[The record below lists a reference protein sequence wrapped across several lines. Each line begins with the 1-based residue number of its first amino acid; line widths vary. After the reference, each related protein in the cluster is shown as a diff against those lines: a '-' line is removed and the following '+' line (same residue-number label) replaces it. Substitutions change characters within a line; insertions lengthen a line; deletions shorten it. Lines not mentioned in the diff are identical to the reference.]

1 VDGADAEG
9 GPDAEGGGREKVS
22 EKKSRLDTYKEI
34 IEKYN
39 LTPEDIRRFIKLTSI
54 YYYYKVNGEGLRPVD
69 VVIEVNPHPSD
80 VMNLIAFAAA
90 WKQFYDNVAR
100 VVAQNVSLFAS
111 SAMPT
116 DLMKKPESLM
126 AYLLMKQMEQTQQ
139 SGLSPEEMEEID
151 KSVDMERLKKSLEK
165 VKRGGGGEEESEKG
179 EAKGDNGVQ
188 NT

>member
-1 VDGADAEG
+1 M
-9 GPDAEGGGREKVS
+9 S
-22 EKKSRLDTYKEI
+22 EKRSRLDRYKEI
-34 IEKYN
+34 IDQYH
-39 LTPEDIRRFIKLTSI
+39 LTPEDIRQYIRLISI

-100 VVAQNVSLFAS
+100 VVAQNVSYFS
-111 SAMPT
+111 SSMLPT
-116 DLMKKPESLM
+116 DLMKKPEALM
-126 AYLLMKQMEQTQQ
+126 AYMLMKQMEQTQQ

-165 VKRGGGGEEESEKG
+165 VKKGGREEEESEKG
-179 EAKGDNGVQ
+179 EAKGDSGVQ

>member
-1 VDGADAEG
+1 M
-9 GPDAEGGGREKVS
+9 S
-22 EKKSRLDTYKEI
+22 EKRSRLDRYKEI
-34 IEKYN
+34 IDQYN
-39 LTPEDIRRFIKLTSI
+39 LTPEDIRQYIRLISI

-100 VVAQNVSLFAS
+100 VVAQNVSYFAS
-111 SAMPT
+111 SALPT

-126 AYLLMKQMEQTQQ
+126 AYLLMKQMEQSQM
-139 SGLSPEEMEEID
+139 SGLSPEEIEEID

-165 VKRGGGGEEESEKG
+165 VKRGGRGEEESEKG
-179 EAKGDNGVQ
+179 EAKEDSGVQ
-188 NT
+188 NS

>member
-1 VDGADAEG
+1 MSV
-9 GPDAEGGGREKVS
+9 
-22 EKKSRLDTYKEI
+22 KKSRLDRYKEI
-34 IEKYN
+34 IDQYH
-39 LTPEDIRRFIKLTSI
+39 LTPEDIRQYIRLISI

-100 VVAQNVSLFAS
+100 VVAQNVSYFAS
-111 SAMPT
+111 SALPT

-126 AYLLMKQMEQTQQ
+126 MYLLMKQMEQAQM
-139 SGLSPEEMEEID
+139 SGLSPEEIEEL
-151 KSVDMERLKKSLEK
+151 SENVDIERLKKSLEK
-165 VKRGGGGEEESEKG
+165 VKRSGREKEESEKG
-179 EAKGDNGVQ
+179 EAEGDSGVQ

>member
-1 VDGADAEG
+1 
-9 GPDAEGGGREKVS
+9 VS
-22 EKKSRLDTYKEI
+22 EKKSRLDRYKEI
-34 IEKYN
+34 IDQYN
-39 LTPEDIRRFIKLTSI
+39 LTPEDIRQYIRLISI

-100 VVAQNVSLFAS
+100 VVAQNVSYFAS
-111 SAMPT
+111 SALPT

-126 AYLLMKQMEQTQQ
+126 MYMLMKQMEQSQM
-139 SGLSPEEMEEID
+139 SGLSPEEIEEID
-151 KSVDMERLKKSLEK
+151 KSIDMERLKKSLEK
-165 VKRGGGGEEESEKG
+165 VKRGGRKEEESEKG
-179 EAKGDNGVQ
+179 EAKGDSGIQ

>member
-1 VDGADAEG
+1 M
-9 GPDAEGGGREKVS
+9 S
-22 EKKSRLDTYKEI
+22 EKRSRLDRYKEI
-34 IEKYN
+34 IDQYN
-39 LTPEDIRRFIKLTSI
+39 LTPEDIREYIRLISI

-100 VVAQNVSLFAS
+100 VVAQNVSYFS
-111 SAMPT
+111 SSMLPT
-116 DLMKKPESLM
+116 DLMKKPEALM
-126 AYLLMKQMEQTQQ
+126 AYMLMKQMEQSQM

-165 VKRGGGGEEESEKG
+165 VKRGGREEEESEKG
-179 EAKGDNGVQ
+179 EAKGDSGVQ

>member
-1 VDGADAEG
+1 M
-9 GPDAEGGGREKVS
+9 S
-22 EKKSRLDTYKEI
+22 EKRLRLDRYKEI
-34 IEKYN
+34 IDQYN
-39 LTPEDIRRFIKLTSI
+39 LTPEDIRQYIRLISI

-100 VVAQNVSLFAS
+100 VVAQNVSYFS
-111 SAMPT
+111 SSMWPT
-116 DLMKKPESLM
+116 DLMKKPEALM
-126 AYLLMKQMEQTQQ
+126 AYMLMKQIEQSQQ

-165 VKRGGGGEEESEKG
+165 VKRGGGEEEESEKG
-179 EAKGDNGVQ
+179 EAEGDSGVQ
-188 NT
+188 TT

>member
-1 VDGADAEG
+1 VDRADAEG
-9 GPDAEGGGREKVS
+9 GPEAEGGGREEVS
-22 EKKSRLDTYKEI
+22 EKRSRLDRYKEI
-34 IEKYN
+34 IDQYN
-39 LTPEDIRRFIKLTSI
+39 LTPEDIREYIRLISI

-100 VVAQNVSLFAS
+100 VVAQNVSYFS
-111 SAMPT
+111 SSMLPT
-116 DLMKKPESLM
+116 DLMKKPEALM
-126 AYLLMKQMEQTQQ
+126 AYMLMKQMEQSQM
-139 SGLSPEEMEEID
+139 SGLSPEEIEEID

-165 VKRGGGGEEESEKG
+165 VKRGGREEEESEKG
-179 EAKGDNGVQ
+179 EAKGDSGVQ

>member
-1 VDGADAEG
+1 MN
-9 GPDAEGGGREKVS
+9 EKR
-22 EKKSRLDTYKEI
+22 SRLDRYKEI
-34 IEKYN
+34 IEQYN
-39 LTPEDIRRFIKLTSI
+39 LTPEDIREYIRLISI

-100 VVAQNVSLFAS
+100 VVAQNVSYFAS
-111 SAMPT
+111 SALPT

-126 AYLLMKQMEQTQQ
+126 AYLLMKQMEQAQL
-139 SGLSPEEMEEID
+139 SGLSPEEIEEID
-151 KSVDMERLKKSLEK
+151 KSIDMERLKKSLEK
-165 VKRGGGGEEESEKG
+165 VKRGGGKREESEKG
-179 EAKGDNGVQ
+179 ETKGDSGVQ

>member
-1 VDGADAEG
+1 MSV
-9 GPDAEGGGREKVS
+9 
-22 EKKSRLDTYKEI
+22 KKSRLDRYKEI
-34 IEKYN
+34 IDQYH
-39 LTPEDIRRFIKLTSI
+39 LTPEDIRQYIRLISI

-100 VVAQNVSLFAS
+100 VVAQNVSYFAS
-111 SAMPT
+111 SALPT
-116 DLMKKPESLM
+116 DLIKKPEALM
-126 AYLLMKQMEQTQQ
+126 AYMLMKQMEQSQMG
-139 SGLSPEEMEEID
+139 GLSPEEIEEID

-165 VKRGGGGEEESEKG
+165 VKRGGREEEESEKG
-179 EAKGDNGVQ
+179 EAKGDSGVQ

>member
-1 VDGADAEG
+1 M
-9 GPDAEGGGREKVS
+9 S
-22 EKKSRLDTYKEI
+22 EKRSRLDRYKEI
-34 IEKYN
+34 IDQYH
-39 LTPEDIRRFIKLTSI
+39 LTPEDIREYIRLISI

-100 VVAQNVSLFAS
+100 VVAQNVSYFS
-111 SAMPT
+111 SSMLPT
-116 DLMKKPESLM
+116 DLMKKPEALM
-126 AYLLMKQMEQTQQ
+126 AYMLMKQMEQAQMG
-139 SGLSPEEMEEID
+139 GLSPEEMEEID

-165 VKRGGGGEEESEKG
+165 VKRGGREEEESEKG
-179 EAKGDNGVQ
+179 EAKGDSGVQ

>member
-1 VDGADAEG
+1 
-9 GPDAEGGGREKVS
+9 VS
-22 EKKSRLDTYKEI
+22 EKKTRLDRYKEI
-34 IEKYN
+34 IEQYH
-39 LTPEDIRRFIKLTSI
+39 LTPEDIRQYIRLISI

-100 VVAQNVSLFAS
+100 VVAQNVSYFAS
-111 SAMPT
+111 SALPT

-126 AYLLMKQMEQTQQ
+126 AYMLMKQMEQSQMG
-139 SGLSPEEMEEID
+139 GLSPEEIEEID

-165 VKRGGGGEEESEKG
+165 VKKGGREEEESEKG
-179 EAKGDNGVQ
+179 EAKGDSGVQ

>member
-1 VDGADAEG
+1 M
-9 GPDAEGGGREKVS
+9 S
-22 EKKSRLDTYKEI
+22 EKKSRLDRYKEI
-34 IEKYN
+34 IDQYH
-39 LTPEDIRRFIKLTSI
+39 LTPEDIRQYIRLISI

-100 VVAQNVSLFAS
+100 VVAQNVSYFAS
-111 SAMPT
+111 SALPA
-116 DLMKKPESLM
+116 DLIKKPESLM
-126 AYLLMKQMEQTQQ
+126 MYMLMKQMEQSQM
-139 SGLSPEEMEEID
+139 SGLSPEEIEEID

-165 VKRGGGGEEESEKG
+165 VKKGGREEEESEKG
-179 EAKGDNGVQ
+179 EAKGDSGVQ